1 MELSRQQIDN
11 IRETL
16 DTLPDRTSE
25 VSYDYMSVYES
36 LTVEI
41 YDSPENPYKNI
52 VNAACSTWGSAKIGI
67 NEGSCRKWS
76 KLTPQNRFI
85 IALSSL
91 RGETLPLA
99 LENVKYQFGV
109 NGGPRHMF
117 DQHAR
122 VRLAAHQSIG
132 CRDNAKLEAPFIL
145 YPELYK
151 EIQEDLEL
159 KEKFEVWV
167 KITKDLYKTILGSG
181 CGSYQTARAVLPMS
195 YNHSFTTSIDLLSL
209 KGQMSRRLMACE
221 ESPIVFMYWKL
232 REEVKKKTP
241 LIANFLRPACDNA
254 KKCVYHGGAEGLT
267 KYFSNLFAGCGR
279 WPDEVEY
286 AEFNRSCSDYNE
298 LAKHVEIV
306 PRDGWFN
313 FTENDFY
320 KLDQKDI
327 DLFESN

>member
-1 MELSRQQIDN
+1 MQLSKQQIDN
-11 IRETL
+11 IREAL

-25 VSYDYMSVYES
+25 VTYDYMSVYDA

-41 YDSPENPYKNI
+41 YDSPENPYQNI

-67 NEGSCRKWS
+67 DEGSCRKWD

-85 IALSSL
+85 VTLSSL

-99 LENVKYQFGV
+99 MENVKYQFGV
-109 NGGPRHMF
+109 NGGPRHTF

-132 CRDNAKLEAPFIL
+132 CRDNAKTDAPLIL
-145 YPELYK
+145 YPELYE
-151 EIQEDLEL
+151 EIKNDLVL
-159 KEKFEVWV
+159 KEKFEHWL
-167 KITKDLYKTILGSG
+167 KHTKDLYVDILNLGS
-181 CGSYQTARAVLPMS
+181 GSYQTARAVLPMS

-232 REEVKKKTP
+232 REEIKKQTP
-241 LIANFLRPACDNA
+241 LIANYLRPACDSA
-254 KKCVYHGGAEGLT
+254 KRCIYHGGAEGLT

-286 AEFNRSCSDYNE
+286 SEFNRSCSDYNE

-306 PRDGWFN
+306 PREGWVN
-313 FTENDFY
+313 YTEEDY
-320 KLDQKDI
+320 EKLTEQDKN
-327 DLFESN
+327 LFESM